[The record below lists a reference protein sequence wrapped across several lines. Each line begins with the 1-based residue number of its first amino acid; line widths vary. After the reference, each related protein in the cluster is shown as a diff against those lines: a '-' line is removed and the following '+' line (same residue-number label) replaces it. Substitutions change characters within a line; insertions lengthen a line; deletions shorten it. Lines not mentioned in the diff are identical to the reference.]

1 MQDNRIKVSMAPGEA
16 DRERSMRSILSHDIR
31 FEPLQID
38 SSIPVDL
45 QFVIET
51 DDGEEEKN

>member
-16 DRERSMRSILSHDIR
+16 DRERSMRSALSHDIR

-38 SSIPVDL
+38 PSIPVDL
-45 QFVIET
+45 QFVIEV
-51 DDGEEEKN
+51 DDEEEKN

>member
-1 MQDNRIKVSMAPGEA
+1 MNRIKVSMAPGEA
-16 DRERSMRSILSHDIR
+16 DRERSMRSVLSYDIR